1 MSLSSALHGLR
12 PVISPSL
19 QLSTLALDMTAL
31 LQNQVMCAHCLWQ
44 SHALTIP
51 EATVPE
57 ALASLSLCVMISASP
72 HGRTGAIRLP
82 AELTLSVIP

>member
-19 QLSTLALDMTAL
+19 QLSTLALDVTAL

-44 SHALTIP
+44 SHAP
-51 EATVPE
+51 TVPE